1 MESLNRPFQEAINT
15 MLNNTTLK
23 NYRKLLFLFGFLS
36 LTSLSFMLPL
46 RAALAN
52 QDSIEFLHWWNSAG
66 EVKSIDVLNT
76 YLNQHNL
83 RWPNQAPSYGTTAA
97 YLANIAEQLKTSQR
111 PDAAM
116 MVSSDIRN
124 YERDFSLLS
133 LDAVAEEQNWDE
145 VVPYAIQDT
154 AKHRGHWISAPIN
167 SHSTNWLWINKEL
180 FSSLSL
186 PQPETWDDLIAV
198 LEAAKARG
206 IPALATLNDDWEQTL
221 LFELVVMST
230 GGLEFYRR
238 FFVDL
243 QFSKDDQSI
252 IKESFIRLKQLS
264 QYFTAATRETKWHQ
278 QTALLAQDKLLM
290 QIHGS
295 WVNSELT
302 TLGAEADQDYICL
315 RFPGTQ
321 GAYLFH
327 SDHVVFFNELYN
339 SVQDQ
344 HTLARILLDKEFQRE
359 LSIASGAS
367 PARVDI
373 ETDGFNSCS
382 KKSIHDL
389 RMANMRRAVM
399 ASLSSKELFKV
410 VADYLEDQVNAET
423 AAKQVI
429 MLFTLQS
436 PLASSQ

>member
-1 MESLNRPFQEAINT
+1 M
-15 MLNNTTLK
+15 LK
-23 NYRKLLFLFGFLS
+23 NTVLKIAQKTLLLAFLLC
-36 LTSLSFMLPL
+36 LTSLSFTLPL
-46 RAALAN
+46 RSALAHEN
-52 QDSIEFLHWWNSAG
+52 NIQFLHWWNSAG

-76 YLNQHNL
+76 HLNRHNL
-83 RWPNQAPSYGTTAA
+83 HWPEQEPSYGTTAA
-97 YLANIAEQLKTSQR
+97 YLANIAEQLQTSGR

-124 YERDFSLLS
+124 YEKEFPLLH
-133 LDAVAEEQNWDE
+133 LDAVANEQGWDE

-154 AKHRGHWISAPIN
+154 AKYQGHWVSAPIN
-167 SHSTNWLWINKEL
+167 SHSTNWLWINKKL
-180 FSSLSL
+180 FSRLNL
-186 PQPETWDDLIAV
+186 PEPENWDDLITV
-198 LEAAKARG
+198 LEAAKALG
-206 IPALATLNDDWEQTL
+206 IPTLATLNDDWEKTL

-238 FFVDL
+238 FFVDHH
-243 QFSKDDQSI
+243 FNEGDQNTL
-252 IKESFIRLKQLS
+252 KESFIHLKQLS
-264 QYFTAATRETKWHQ
+264 QYFTAATHGTNWHQ
-278 QTALLAQDKLLM
+278 HSALLAQEKLLM

-302 TLGAEADQDYICL
+302 TLGAQAGEDYLCL

-327 SDHVVFFNELYN
+327 SDQVIFFNEPHN
-339 SVQDQ
+339 SIDNQ
-344 HTLARILLDKEFQRE
+344 HQLARILLDKEFQRE

-373 ETDGFNSCS
+373 DTKGFNSCS

-410 VADYLEDQVNAET
+410 VDNFLDNQISAEI
-423 AAKQVI
+423 AAQHVLAILHKRSQSKQ
-429 MLFTLQS
+429 FTDE
-436 PLASSQ
+436 

>member
-1 MESLNRPFQEAINT
+1 M
-15 MLNNTTLK
+15 LK
-23 NYRKLLFLFGFLS
+23 NTASKTCHNTLLLIGILS
-36 LTSLSFMLPL
+36 LTSLSFMLTV
-46 RAALAN
+46 RTALAN
-52 QDSIEFLHWWNSAG
+52 QDNMQFLHWWNSAG

-76 YLNQHNL
+76 YLTQNNL
-83 RWPNQAPSYGTTAA
+83 HWPNKEPSYGSTAA

-154 AKHRGHWISAPIN
+154 AKHHGHWISAPIN
-167 SHSTNWLWINKEL
+167 SHSTNWLWINKKL

-186 PQPETWDDLIAV
+186 PQPETWDDLIVV
-198 LEAAKARG
+198 LEAANARG

-243 QFSKDDQSI
+243 QFSEDDQSI

-302 TLGAEADQDYICL
+302 TFGAEAGQDYLCL

-327 SDHVVFFNELYN
+327 SDHVIFFNEPHN
-339 SVQDQ
+339 SVKSQQ
-344 HTLARILLDKEFQRE
+344 KLAHILLDKEFQRE

-429 MLFTLQS
+429 MLFTLQP